1 MNNSRYEVSLPE
13 IALIAITRVA
23 LGVGIGLLAAHR
35 LSDARRTAAGWALL
49 TIGMVTTVPV
59 AVEVLGG
66 RYPRRTTR
74 VKPSTAIG
82 A

>member
-1 MNNSRYEVSLPE
+1 MNNSRYEVDLPE

-23 LGVGIGLLAAHR
+23 LGVGVGLLAAHR

-49 TIGMVTTVPV
+49 TIGIVTTVPL
-59 AVEVLGG
+59 AVEALGG
-66 RYPRRTTR
+66 RYPRRAGR
-74 VKPSTAIG
+74 AKSSTAMG

>member
-1 MNNSRYEVSLPE
+1 MNNSRYEVNLPE
-13 IALIAITRVA
+13 VALIAITRVA

-35 LSDARRTAAGWALL
+35 LSDARRAAAGWALL
-49 TIGMVTTVPV
+49 TIGIVTTVPI

-66 RYPRRTTR
+66 RYPRPATGA
-74 VKPSTAIG
+74 KPSTTMG